1 MSRALGSWVPS
12 NAGRVGVTVTIA
24 TGRMALL
31 RFLVASGSSAPVRI
45 EHGDGRASRIVGTL
59 VDQFCRDSN
68 CLSYKS
74 YGTISLFLASGSWL
88 SEGLFGWSFS
98 VAWSIRH
105 LNGHP
110 GWGPS
115 FSFGS
120 SDA

>member
-1 MSRALGSWVPS
+1 MEMAQLLGLWVHWRHLF
-12 NAGRVGVTVTIA
+12 G
-24 TGRMALL
+24 
-31 RFLVASGSSAPVRI
+31 
-45 EHGDGRASRIVGTL
+45 
-59 VDQFCRDSN
+59 RDSN

-74 YGTISLFLASGSWL
+74 YGTISLFLASGSWR

-115 FSFGS
+115 LSFGS